1 LEMEIGKNIQ
11 FEQVQS
17 LIQQGDTDIIL
28 KMGLILVGRQGS
40 LVVLRDAIVKHVE
53 KSGGQLLFCTMT
65 PQPVYVVHY
74 NDLSYEKQQ
83 AIGRRKE

>member
-1 LEMEIGKNIQ
+1 MEIGKNIQ

-28 KMGLILVGRQGS
+28 KMGIIVIGRQGS
-40 LVVLRDAIVKHVE
+40 LVVLRDSIVKYVE
-53 KSGGQLLFCTMT
+53 KMGGQLLYQQMA
-65 PQPVYVVHY
+65 PQPLYIVHY
-74 NDLSYEKQQ
+74 NDLSFEKQQ